1 MKYALLTVL
10 FTIIPWLGLS
20 WLGWHNSR
28 QMRAVFPGG
37 EGRLFL
43 AILMATMPWF
53 MLASLSLPSG
63 KMVTA
68 LTEGRLVEGWAV
80 VATGLLFAAVVLGV
94 VLSRK
99 LVATYMR
106 LRAVQG
112 WGGDL
117 EQAAAESA
125 NAPR

>member
-1 MKYALLTVL
+1 MTYALLTVL
-10 FTIIPWLGLS
+10 LTILPWVGFS

-28 QMRAVFPGG
+28 EMRAVFPGG
-37 EGRLFL
+37 EGRLLL

-53 MLASLSLPSG
+53 IIASLSLPSG
-63 KMVTA
+63 KLVTA
-68 LTEGRLVEGWAV
+68 LTEGRPVEGWAIA
-80 VATGLLFAAVVLGV
+80 ATGLLFAAVVLGV
-94 VLSRK
+94 VLSRR

-117 EQAAAESA
+117 AQAAAEAA